1 MEKILNEEQLRAKVE
16 HCSKCLDI
24 KFNGKDGKKHLVIC
38 GDTACVSSRSDE
50 IYKKILEIIKEQKL
64 EDKVTIN
71 KVGCFGFCSQGP
83 FIKVYPEQTLYCCV
97 KVEDAE
103 RIIKEDV
110 LEGKVIEDL
119 LYEDPKTKQRVPHQE
134 DIGFY
139 KKQKRVALDGCSIIN
154 QEEVDEALGYGAFKG
169 LVRALHMS
177 QQEVV
182 DEILKSGLRG
192 RGGGGFPPGRKWQF
206 ALNHA
211 AQFVISKTSKAHMSL
226 Q

>member
-1 MEKILNEEQLRAKVE
+1 MEKILTEEQLAKKIE
-16 HCSKCLDI
+16 HCAKCLEV
-24 KFNGKDGKKHLVIC
+24 KFKGTDGRKHMVIC

-50 IYKKILEIIKEQKL
+50 IYKRILKIIEEQHL

-103 RIIKEDV
+103 RIIKEDI

-119 LYEDPKTKQRVPHQE
+119 LYQDPKTKERVLHQE
-134 DIGFY
+134 EVDFY

-154 QEEVDEALGYGAFKG
+154 QE
-169 LVRALHMS
+169 
-177 QQEVV
+177 
-182 DEILKSGLRG
+182 
-192 RGGGGFPPGRKWQF
+192 
-206 ALNHA
+206 
-211 AQFVISKTSKAHMSL
+211 
-226 Q
+226 